1 MKEGWKVWREVEE
14 KKEISKDAG
23 KNECVMCQGAEVHKK
38 RGRKRSAMSE
48 MKLDVTVKL
57 QEKNQGKGKH
67 EVMEEEGSQVWLWH
81 ILDVLLNDS
90 GSHIQ
95 LRVSFVQRQ
104 NYVQFLAVRY
114 FPTN

>member
-1 MKEGWKVWREVEE
+1 
-14 KKEISKDAG
+14 
-23 KNECVMCQGAEVHKK
+23 
-38 RGRKRSAMSE
+38 MSE
-48 MKLDVTVKL
+48 MKLDVSVKF
-57 QEKNQGKGKH
+57 QEKNQEKGKH
-67 EVMEEEGSQVWLWH
+67 EEGSKVWLWH

-95 LRVSFVQRQ
+95 LRVTFVQRQ